1 MRQPILLTTAN
12 ALKRTGANLAKPK
25 HVRRHRP
32 HAPRSPSPST
42 GPSSSAALH
51 GHVASIVAAASRC
64 VADPASSRK
73 LAGTA
78 LTLLGG
84 MAPWFATP
92 AAAQAVQAAAA
103 AAGEELKPGAR
114 AVGPTQAPIQ
124 QARQRRTF
132 PACQDCQLSA

>member
-1 MRQPILLTTAN
+1 MLHPF
-12 ALKRTGANLAKPK
+12 
-25 HVRRHRP
+25 RHRP
-32 HAPRSPSPST
+32 RAPRSPSPSA

-103 AAGEELKPGAR
+103 AAGEQLRTGPGA
-114 AVGPTQAPIQ
+114 GPGQWYLQPTKERPPLREDVI
-124 QARQRRTF
+124 
-132 PACQDCQLSA
+132 